1 MSKKTLSIVPDLPQP
16 ARHHHANWACPVSRF
31 GTKVQ
36 SEYRIEDCGGVEM
49 LMQACLALDRA
60 DALAARIDA
69 DGETI
74 VTKRGLK
81 AHPCLKDE
89 LAARAFVVRTLQRLG
104 LNLEPVRPTV
114 GRPGV
119 GRGWQGG

>member
-1 MSKKTLSIVPDLPQP
+1 MSRKTLSIVPDLPATGP
-16 ARHHHANWACPVSRF
+16 PPPRKLGLSGLSLW
-31 GTKVQ
+31 TKVQ